1 MLIGYARVSTQ
12 EQDTQAQL
20 SALRSAG
27 CDQLYQETAS
37 GAKRDRPQLEKL
49 MRRLKPGDTLVVW
62 KLDRLARSLPDL
74 LTFVARLEAADA
86 SFRSLTEAIDT
97 STAAG
102 RMLMH
107 ILGAFAEFERAVLS
121 ERTRHGLAAARLA
134 GRVGGQPRSLSPA
147 QEAALVDAVDSE
159 RVSIAEAG
167 RRFGVHRATAARIV
181 ARARKEKAPHPERA
195 GANEM
200 RAR

>member
-27 CDQLYQETAS
+27 CGQVYQETAS
-37 GAKRDRPQLEKL
+37 GAKRDRPQLERL
-49 MRRLKPGDTLVVW
+49 MHRLEPGDTLVVW

-74 LTFVARLEAADA
+74 LNFVARLEAAEA

-147 QEAALVDAVDSE
+147 QEAALTDAVSVE
-159 RVSIAEAG
+159 RISIAEAG

-181 ARARKEKAPHPERA
+181 ARARKEMAPHPERA
-195 GANEM
+195 GANDK